1 MSPPAP
7 ATVVDL
13 VRARASDATTGVLAG
28 DQRWAWDEVVARSE
42 ATARLLTSLRS
53 PGPFHVGILMD
64 NSPDYLFTLFG
75 AALAGA
81 TSVGI
86 NNTRRGEQLAIDIL
100 HTDCQLV
107 LCDGENAGLL
117 DGLDLGTI
125 DVHRASGPEWSEKVD
140 GLVGQGAVDGAVQ
153 PGDLFTL
160 IFTSGSTG
168 APKAVRMTHGRAA
181 ELATAWSSVGPDDVA
196 YCAIPLF
203 HTNALMSMALP
214 ALNSGGAI
222 ALRGRFSA
230 SQFMPDIRSF
240 GATFFSTAGRA
251 LSYILGTA
259 PDPEDRN
266 HKVKFALAAEA
277 SPRDIKEFRRR
288 FGIQCFG
295 GYSSSENAI
304 TMVPVPGMPKDALGV
319 PREGI
324 DAAVV
329 NPVTSQECARAIFES
344 GGRLL
349 NAEVA
354 IGEIV
359 GRNVVDRFEGYYNN
373 PEANAERTRG
383 GWYWSGDLGYRDDD
397 GIFYFAGRTGEWLR
411 VDAENFAAAPV
422 ERILARYPDA
432 RAVAVF
438 AVPDERTADDQVMAA
453 VEMAEGVVF
462 DPSVFADFLAA
473 QPDLGTKWAPR
484 YIRITMLPVGAT
496 NKIDKN
502 VLRRERWNTD
512 DPVYWRAA
520 RAIGYRLF
528 TDEDRAQL
536 EERFTENL
544 RSSSR
549 P

>member
-1 MSPPAP
+1 
-7 ATVVDL
+7 
-13 VRARASDATTGVLAG
+13 
-28 DQRWAWDEVVARSE
+28 
-42 ATARLLTSLRS
+42 
-53 PGPFHVGILMD
+53 
-64 NSPDYLFTLFG
+64 
-75 AALAGA
+75 
-81 TSVGI
+81 
-86 NNTRRGEQLAIDIL
+86 
-100 HTDCQLV
+100 
-107 LCDGENAGLL
+107 
-117 DGLDLGTI
+117 
-125 DVHRASGPEWSEKVD
+125 
-140 GLVGQGAVDGAVQ
+140 
-153 PGDLFTL
+153 
-160 IFTSGSTG
+160 
-168 APKAVRMTHGRAA
+168 
-181 ELATAWSSVGPDDVA
+181 
-196 YCAIPLF
+196 
-203 HTNALMSMALP
+203 
-214 ALNSGGAI
+214 
-222 ALRGRFSA
+222 
-230 SQFMPDIRSF
+230 
-240 GATFFSTAGRA
+240 
-251 LSYILGTA
+251 
-259 PDPEDRN
+259 
-266 HKVKFALAAEA
+266 
-277 SPRDIKEFRRR
+277 
-288 FGIQCFG
+288 
-295 GYSSSENAI
+295 
-304 TMVPVPGMPKDALGV
+304 MPKDTLGV

>member
-1 MSPPAP
+1 VSPPAP